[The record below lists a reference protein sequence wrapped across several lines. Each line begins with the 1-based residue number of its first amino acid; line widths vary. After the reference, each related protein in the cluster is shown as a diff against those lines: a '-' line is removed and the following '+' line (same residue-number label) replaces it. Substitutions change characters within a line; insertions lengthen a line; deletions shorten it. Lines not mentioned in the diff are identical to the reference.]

1 MKNTIFIILPL
12 LFLFQLKLNAQEVV
26 ASGGDYFSNAYGS
39 LSFTFGETVTETFSR
54 NDHILTQGFQQSR
67 LVVTVADSLTGTDII
82 VNANPNPARSVVKIS
97 VENAEKEKLTYKL
110 LKTSG
115 EQLLSGQFDPPET
128 DIPVYTLPPSIYI
141 LKIYQNTQEIKS
153 FKIIKQ

>member
-1 MKNTIFIILPL
+1 MKTVTLIIFS
-12 LFLFQLKLNAQEVV
+12 LFFLYQSKLNAQEVV

-39 LSFTFGETVTETFSR
+39 LCFTFGETITETFSR
-54 NDHILTQGFQQSR
+54 NEHILTQGFQQTR
-67 LVVTVADSLTGTDII
+67 LTVTVADSIIGANLI
-82 VNANPNPARSVVKIS
+82 VNANPNPAKTVVRVS

-141 LKIYQNTQEIKS
+141 LKIYQNSLEIKS